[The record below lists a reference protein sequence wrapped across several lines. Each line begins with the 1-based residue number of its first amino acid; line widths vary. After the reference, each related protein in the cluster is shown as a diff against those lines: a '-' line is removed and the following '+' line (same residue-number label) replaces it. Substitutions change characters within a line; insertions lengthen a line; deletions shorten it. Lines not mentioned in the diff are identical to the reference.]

1 MNHST
6 VLYIINSVQTYPDLM
21 VANTAFL
28 EYVLTTKI
36 SDHNLDQL
44 YRAYNNKKKF
54 LKSNTIIYE
63 DSTKS

>member
-44 YRAYNNKKKF
+44 YRAYNNKKNF
-54 LKSNTIIYE
+54 LKSNTTIYE